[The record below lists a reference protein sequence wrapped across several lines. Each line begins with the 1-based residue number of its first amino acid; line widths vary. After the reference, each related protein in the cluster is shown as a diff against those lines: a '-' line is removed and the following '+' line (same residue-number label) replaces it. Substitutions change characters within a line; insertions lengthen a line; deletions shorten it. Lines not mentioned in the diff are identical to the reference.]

1 MVAQL
6 RDEIKQTKPFGLPEE
21 ELYLALQRTAD
32 RLLQGVEAALK
43 PHGLSATQYNVLR
56 ILRGAEPDGLPCR
69 EIGARLI
76 TRDPDVTRLLD
87 RMERRELVTRARLSS
102 DRRVVRV
109 RISASGLRLLKNLDA
124 SIAETHRQQLGHL
137 RGARLRDLLTLLE
150 AAREQAR

>member
-1 MVAQL
+1 MVARL

-32 RLLQGVEAALK
+32 SLLQGVEAALK

-76 TRDPDVTRLLD
+76 TREPDVTRLLD

-109 RISASGLRLLKNLDA
+109 RISASGLRLLKNLDT
-124 SIAETHRQQLGHL
+124 SIAETHRRQLGHL
-137 RGARLRDLLTLLE
+137 RGAHLRDLLTLLE